1 MEMGRTAFSL
11 ASPSTPKPDSTQ
23 GLMESNGRLFV
34 ELTPLPI
41 SQFGYP
47 FEENLGQVNDSS
59 KPSHAISDDS
69 RPTISMTQIKF
80 PLEASLY
87 LNTWK

>member
-11 ASPSTPKPDSTQ
+11 ASPSTPKPDFNR

-41 SQFGYP
+41 SQPEYP
-47 FEENLGQVNDSS
+47 FEENLGQANDSS
-59 KPSHAISDDS
+59 KPSHAICDDS
-69 RPTISMTQIKF
+69 RLTRSMTQIKF
-80 PLEASLY
+80 PLGASLY
-87 LNTWK
+87 LNT